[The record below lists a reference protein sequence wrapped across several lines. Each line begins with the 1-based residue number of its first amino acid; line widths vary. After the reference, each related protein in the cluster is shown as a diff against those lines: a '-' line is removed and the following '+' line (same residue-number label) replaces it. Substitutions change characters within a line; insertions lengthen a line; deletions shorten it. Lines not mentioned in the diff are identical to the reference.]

1 MGSRGQDRTGEVK
14 ALSSIMK
21 LTLLLLLIGLCAIS
35 WHNVIAEN
43 DEGAIDQQV
52 ADNEQELSSKDAV
65 IPDAEGQDSNDD
77 ESGDEDENL
86 DESQDDENPEDL
98 ANANEDT
105 SVSQVKDPTPWFKLR
120 RRYVVR
126 RRRRVVRRRRRVWR
140 RRRRVIRRRRRVWR
154 RRRRVS
160 RRRRRAWR
168 RRRIFGDENA
178 NI

>member
-14 ALSSIMK
+14 ALFLIMK

-65 IPDAEGQDSNDD
+65 IPDAEGQDSNH
-77 ESGDEDENL
+77 

-98 ANANEDT
+98 AYTNEDESSINDEDPSEDT
-105 SVSQVKDPTPWFKLR
+105 SVSKAKDSWNN
-120 RRYVVR
+120 
-126 RRRRVVRRRRRVWR
+126 WR
-140 RRRRVIRRRRRVWR
+140 RRRLVLRRRQIVVLR
-154 RRRRVS
+154 RRQIVL
-160 RRRRRAWR
+160 
-168 RRRIFGDENA
+168 
-178 NI
+178 

>member
-14 ALSSIMK
+14 ALFLIMK

-77 ESGDEDENL
+77 ESL

-98 ANANEDT
+98 AYTNEDESSINDEDPSEVT
-105 SVSQVKDPTPWFKLR
+105 SVSKAKDSW
-120 RRYVVR
+120 
-126 RRRRVVRRRRRVWR
+126 
-140 RRRRVIRRRRRVWR
+140 
-154 RRRRVS
+154 
-160 RRRRRAWR
+160 
-168 RRRIFGDENA
+168 N
-178 NI
+178 N

>member
-1 MGSRGQDRTGEVK
+1 MG
-14 ALSSIMK
+14 IMK
-21 LTLLLLLIGLCAIS
+21 LKLLLLLIGLCAIS

-105 SVSQVKDPTPWFKLR
+105 SVSQVKDSWNNWR
-120 RRYVVR
+120 RRRVWRRRRRVYRRRRRAVRRRRRVWR

-140 RRRRVIRRRRRVWR
+140 RRRRVSW
-154 RRRRVS
+154 
-160 RRRRRAWR
+160 RRRRAWR

-178 NI
+178 NIYLIK